1 MTIASRLRAHLWR
14 RLPLTLPEGWR
25 FEGAMTVRPCRA
37 VVDESLMVYGRVVTE
52 VYAPLSPSPQLSLR
66 AGSGT
71 LLMAAAMT
79 VMAGAVP
86 DQPAL
91 LALASTLGFTPEKF
105 LRGCPV
111 LADTTLGGVPGRV
124 VRDGRG
130 RRAYFLGDAAVL
142 APLCGRIWDGGERP
156 LTGDDLRHLPCPG
169 GAHYALATAPMNG
182 DTPGEATYLGSLLVE
197 DAPCPAM
204 LSALE
209 CLRREGMEILIR
221 HGDAPPVLREGDLSV
236 SAHPGNAPCLIPPAP
251 DAEGLY
257 TAVRAVSRRARQ
269 VDDQLRA
276 AWQTVWML
284 LACSLLLCPCWQALL
299 IALPL
304 MALCCFGGGR
314 LLQPARP
321 RWRRLLAFVL
331 PCLIAGLASA
341 FLGMVVPGGGAAVR
355 VFGMTGL
362 CAMIAPSALC
372 RRRAALAL
380 SAAAMALVPAM
391 GLLLLQGILAAAFA
405 GLSGTLCAVVYLALL
420 PEA

>member
-25 FEGAMTVRPCRA
+25 LEGVMTARPCRA
-37 VVDESLMVYGRVVTE
+37 VVDGSLLVRGRAVTG
-52 VYAPLSPSPQLSLR
+52 VYAPLSPSLQLSLR
-66 AGSGT
+66 TGSGT
-71 LLMAAAMT
+71 LLMAAALT
-79 VMAGAVP
+79 VMADTVP

-111 LADTTLGGVPGRV
+111 LADTVLGSVPGRV

-142 APLCGRIWDGGERP
+142 APLCSRIWDGGDRP

-204 LSALE
+204 LSALDR
-209 CLRREGMEILIR
+209 LRREGMEIVIR
-221 HGDAPPVLREGDLSV
+221 HGEASPAPQEGDLTV
-236 SAHPGNAPCLIPPAP
+236 SLLPGDVPCLVPPAP
-251 DAEGLY
+251 DAEGLDA
-257 TAVRAVSRRARQ
+257 AVHAVSRRACQ
-269 VDDQLRA
+269 VEDQIRA
-276 AWQTVWML
+276 AWQTL
-284 LACSLLLCPCWQALL
+284 LALLLCAPLMCPCWQALL
-299 IALPL
+299 PTLLL

-321 RWRRLLAFVL
+321 RWRRLLALAL
-331 PCLIAGLASA
+331 PSLISGLTSA
-341 FLGMVVPGGGAAVR
+341 FLGMVDPGAGLAVR
-355 VFGMTGL
+355 AYGLTGL

-380 SAAAMALVPAM
+380 SAGAMVLVP
-391 GLLLLQGILAAAFA
+391 GLGLLLQGSLAAAFA
-405 GLSGTLCAVVYLALL
+405 GLSGALCAVVYLVLL